1 MHAAMTPKAAAGA
14 GLVITCHLHQRRHRA
29 RRTRCTRPRPVQ
41 RLKIVGVVVVVVVR
55 GGGGGRVMVVVE
67 RMTTNATHCSL
78 AISLNTTH
86 LFNNRNAV
94 VKLAQ

>member
-1 MHAAMTPKAAAGA
+1 
-14 GLVITCHLHQRRHRA
+14 
-29 RRTRCTRPRPVQ
+29 
-41 RLKIVGVVVVVVVR
+41 LKIVGVVVVVVVR